1 MTPQGAPLVSV
12 EGLSVRDGGRVLLD
26 HVDMAIHPG
35 EIVTVIGPNGAGKTT
50 LLRAIIGTV
59 APSAGQVRRAKG
71 LRIGYTPQKLAIERT
86 APITVDRFLSVG
98 ARLAPGDRTRALE
111 RTGVLEMRGAQMAD
125 LSGGELQRALLARAL
140 MRKPN
145 LLILDEPTQGL
156 DQPGEAGF
164 YRLIEEIRR
173 ETGCAI
179 LIVSH
184 DIHVVMR
191 AADKV
196 VCLNGHV
203 CCAGAPSAVSA
214 DPSYLRLFG
223 GRADATLALYRHN
236 HDHSH
241 DHDHR
246 LCDHPHGADHA
257 HGHGHGH
264 GHEHGH
270 VHHHH
275 EEPAGR

>member
-1 MTPQGAPLVSV
+1 MDAQTSPLISV
-12 EGLSVRDGGRVLLD
+12 DGLTIRDGGRVLLD
-26 HVDMAIHPG
+26 RVSMSIDPG

-50 LLRAIIGTV
+50 LLRAIIG
-59 APSAGQVRRAKG
+59 AISPSAGHVSRSKG
-71 LRIGYTPQKLAIERT
+71 LRIGYTPQKLAVERT
-86 APITVDRFLSVG
+86 VPITVERFLSIG
-98 ARLAPGDRTRALE
+98 AKISPGDRARALA
-111 RTGVLEMRGAQMAD
+111 RTGVAEMRDAQMAD

-140 MRKPN
+140 MREPN

-164 YRLIEEIRR
+164 YRLIEEIRS

-196 VCLNGHV
+196 ICLNGHV
-203 CCAGAPSAVSA
+203 CCAGAPSAVST

-223 GRADATLALYRHN
+223 GRADATLALYKHE

-246 LCDHPHGADHA
+246 LCDHEHAQDHQHDEA
-257 HGHGHGH
+257 AA
-264 GHEHGH
+264 
-270 VHHHH
+270 
-275 EEPAGR
+275 P

>member
-1 MTPQGAPLVSV
+1 MDAQSAPLIAV
-12 EGLSVRDGGRVLLD
+12 EGLIIRDGGKVLLD
-26 HVDMAIHPG
+26 RVDMSVSPG

-50 LLRAIIGTV
+50 LLRAIIG
-59 APSAGQVRRAKG
+59 ALPPSKGRVRRAKG

-86 APITVDRFLSVG
+86 VPITVERFLSVG
-98 ARLAPGDRTRALE
+98 AQIAPGDRARALE
-111 RTGVLEMRGAQMAD
+111 RTGVGDLRSAQMAD

-140 MRKPN
+140 MRDPN

-164 YRLIEEIRR
+164 YRLIEEIRAD
-173 ETGCAI
+173 TGCAI

-191 AADKV
+191 SADRV
-196 VCLNGHV
+196 ICLNGHV
-203 CCAGAPSAVSA
+203 CCEGAPSSIST
-214 DPSYLRLFG
+214 DPNYLRLFG
-223 GRADATLALYRHN
+223 GRADATLALYQHE

-246 LCDHPHGADHA
+246 HCGHDHHSRPHDEKAA
-257 HGHGHGH
+257 
-264 GHEHGH
+264 
-270 VHHHH
+270 
-275 EEPAGR
+275 AR

>member
-1 MTPQGAPLVSV
+1 MDAQATPLVSV

-26 HVDMAIHPG
+26 HVDVAIHPG

-50 LLRAIIGTV
+50 LLRAIIGAVT
-59 APSAGQVRRAKG
+59 PSAGRVRRAKG

-86 APITVDRFLSVG
+86 VPITVERFLSVG
-98 ARLAPGDRTRALE
+98 AKIGPGDLSCALE
-111 RTGVLEMRGAQMAD
+111 RAGVTQMRNAQMAD

-140 MRKPN
+140 MRNPN

-164 YRLIEEIRR
+164 YRLIEEIHA

-196 VCLNGHV
+196 ICLNGHV
-203 CCAGAPSAVSA
+203 CCAGEPAAVST

-223 GRADATLALYRHN
+223 GRADATLALYRHH

-246 LCDHPHGADHA
+246 LCA
-257 HGHGHGH
+257 HD
-264 GHEHGH
+264 
-270 VHHHH
+270 HH
-275 EEPAGR
+275 EETPAP

>member
-1 MTPQGAPLVSV
+1 MDASTVPLISV

-26 HVDMAIHPG
+26 RVDLAIHPG

-50 LLRAIIGTV
+50 LLRAIIGAV
-59 APSAGQVRRAKG
+59 EPSSGRVRRAKG
-71 LRIGYTPQKLAIERT
+71 LRIGYTPQKLAVERT
-86 APITVDRFLSVG
+86 VPITVERFLSVG
-98 ARLAPGDRTRALE
+98 ARIAPGDRSRALE
-111 RTGVLEMRGAQMAD
+111 RAGVAGMRSAQMAD

-140 MRKPN
+140 MRNPN

-164 YRLIEEIRR
+164 YRLIEQIRT
-173 ETGCAI
+173 EAGCAI

-196 VCLNGHV
+196 ICLNGHV
-203 CCAGAPSAVSA
+203 CCAGEPATVSA

-223 GRADATLALYRHN
+223 GRADATLALYRHD

-246 LCDHPHGADHA
+246 LC
-257 HGHGHGH
+257 GHD
-264 GHEHGH
+264 
-270 VHHHH
+270 HHHD
-275 EEPAGR
+275 EATAP